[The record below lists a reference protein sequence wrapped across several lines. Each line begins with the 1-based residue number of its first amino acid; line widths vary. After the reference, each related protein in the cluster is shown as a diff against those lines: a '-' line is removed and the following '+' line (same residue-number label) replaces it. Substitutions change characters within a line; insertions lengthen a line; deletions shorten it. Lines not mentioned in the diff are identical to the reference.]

1 MARAPVVI
9 LDHEGEFEDKSH
21 VLKKKKKSVVGNRK
35 SAGNMYKI

>member
-21 VLKKKKKSVVGNRK
+21 VLKKKKSVVGNRK